1 MFLRISILFVTCLT
15 TGLVHAQHDLD
26 RLLPAT
32 TAAAFK
38 INHAGQIVDDILAH
52 PLVQAAEEA
61 GAYKDALPEQQAAQL
76 NAIKA
81 QIKAS
86 IGVEWNQAI
95 AQLTSKGI
103 VLAYDPPTNGVSLI
117 IQGEEETL
125 TKVFDILY
133 KTIEPIVALGGKS
146 INKGLYR
153 DIITGY
159 QIDDLRFALYEGTF
173 VMTNSRDLGRFTLDA
188 LLGEPPT
195 NTLADNPTFQQATES
210 TKPNDYSVWFWADSK
225 LAAQTGGGDQLD
237 ESMKQ
242 NMLAELLFGGIT
254 NQLKHSQYTTATLDF
269 NKEQLRFAF
278 RTAHDQ
284 AWIPE
289 RRHYYFGADGKGEAP
304 PLLQPK
310 GTISSISM
318 YRDLAPWYLL
328 GPELYTPEV
337 NERIAQADS
346 QLSTFLGGKDFGEDI
361 LGALEP
367 GFQIVVADTEFDEGA
382 PVPDL
387 KIPAF
392 AMVANLRDPEV
403 IKPELRRQFIN
414 FVGFLN
420 LVSGMEGGKQLDI
433 DIQSKDDNVIL
444 TTAFLKPQP
453 NQPVSIEYN
462 FTPTLIMT
470 DELFI
475 LASTKALA
483 SNLQDPK
490 VAKGS
495 KANRSTINSQF
506 QLYGAAL
513 KHILE
518 KNKEFLITQNMLD
531 KGSTREQATDEVTL
545 ILQATEIL
553 KMLEIKL
560 EHTDSELT
568 FTFDMSFKV
577 E

>member
-1 MFLRISILFVTCLT
+1 M
-15 TGLVHAQHDLD
+15 HAEHDLD

-52 PLVQAAEEA
+52 PLVQAAEEV
-61 GAYKDALPEQQAAQL
+61 GVYNDALPEQQAAQL
-76 NAIKA
+76 NAIRA

-86 IGVEWNQAI
+86 IGVEWNEAI
-95 AQLTSKGI
+95 TQLTSKGI

-117 IQGEEETL
+117 IQGEDETL
-125 TKVFDILY
+125 TKVFDILF

-153 DIITGY
+153 DTITGY
-159 QIDDLRFALYEGTF
+159 QIDDLRFALYKGTF

-188 LLGEPPT
+188 LLDEPPIK
-195 NTLADNPTFQQATES
+195 TLADNPTFQQATES
-210 TKPNDYSVWFWADSK
+210 TKPNDHSVWFWADAK
-225 LAAQTGGGDQLD
+225 LAAQTGGMDQLD
-237 ESMKQ
+237 ESMKE
-242 NMLAELLFGGIT
+242 NMLAELLLGGIT
-254 NQLKHSQYTTATLDF
+254 NQLKHTQYITATLDF

-278 RTAHDQ
+278 RTAHDH

-289 RRHYYFGADGKGEAP
+289 RRQYYFGADGKGVAP

-337 NERIAQADS
+337 NEGIAQADS
-346 QLSTFLGGKDFGEDI
+346 QLSNFLGGKDLGEDI
-361 LGALEP
+361 LAALEP
-367 GFQIVVADTEFDEGA
+367 GIQIVVADTDFEDGT
-382 PVPDL
+382 PVPDI
-387 KIPAF
+387 KIPGF
-392 AMVANLRDPEV
+392 AIVANLRDPEV

-414 FVGFLN
+414 SVGFLN

-433 DIQSKDDNVIL
+433 DIQRKDDNVIL
-444 TTAFLKPQP
+444 TTAFVKPEP

-475 LASTKALA
+475 LASTKSLA
-483 SNLQDPK
+483 SSLQNPK
-490 VAKGS
+490 VAKASRANGS
-495 KANRSTINSQF
+495 TVNSQF
-506 QLYGAAL
+506 QLYGSAL
-513 KHILE
+513 KPILE
-518 KNKEFLITQNMLD
+518 KNKEFIITQNMLNN
-531 KGSTREQATDEVTL
+531 GSTRQQAADEVAL
-545 ILQATEIL
+545 VLRATELL

-568 FTFDMSFKV
+568 FTFDMSFNV